1 MFAAISLC
9 VIAVFVMVF
18 QFVLFISMYRKY
30 EKNKEMLTES
40 LNCIKDINELVR
52 NPYIVKRDYLKMCI
66 TTRLNEFEYYLDK
79 VKNEN

>member
-79 VKNEN
+79 DKNEN

>member
-9 VIAVFVMVF
+9 VIAVFIMVF
-18 QFVLFISMYRKY
+18 QVVLFISMYRKY